1 MCLLHFAL
9 LLAIFSRGGFMSSLY
24 RGSQAEPRGTWEPGT
39 QQQHDINARW
49 IKGRVQI
56 SQSRGET
63 AIIQA

>member
-1 MCLLHFAL
+1 
-9 LLAIFSRGGFMSSLY
+9 MSSLY